1 MNSFKNGFFYNCGKV
16 FFYLLIIIIISLI
29 FKFFKLDL
37 KDALM
42 IENVDAVSYG
52 YSSADYKVKVVSCN
66 VSGMNCTN
74 VWSLNHDLGTRYNV
88 GVNGLS
94 GMGLRIFG
102 WTTYTY
108 QKGNTYTFK
117 MKITQSSKTDFNIG
131 DVKLSYAGI
140 SASKEGTSSTAL
152 PNGSYYYYFE
162 NDKNNEWDWY
172 FYLVVEPPYDF
183 KFLDLYL
190 NFGTFSDT
198 QKMGFGLNYPNGNI
212 SFYTLDV
219 SYTEGIDSYIK
230 QQSAMMSQK
239 FEQTIDSIN
248 NATKK
253 QTDAINNQTN
263 AINNQTNTMNSNQSQ
278 TNSNL
283 NKIND
288 SINNDNV
295 DDANSSASAFFN
307 DFQNDD
313 YGLADIITMPLEY
326 ITSISSAQCQPLSFP
341 IPFVNQNAELPCM
354 YSIYQQ
360 YFGSFLTIYQT
371 ITTGFI
377 AYWIFIN
384 IFAMVRGFS
393 NPFSD
398 KVEVLEL

>member
-1 MNSFKNGFFYNCGKV
+1 MRKLK
-16 FFYLLIIIIISLI
+16 YLLFLLISFISFNI
-29 FKFFKLDL
+29 FQK
-37 KDALM
+37 
-42 IENVDAVSYG
+42 VDAVSYG

-88 GVNGLS
+88 GVNGVS
-94 GMGLRIFG
+94 GMGLRVFG
-102 WTTYTY
+102 WTSYIY

-140 SASKEGTSSTAL
+140 SAAKEGTSSTAL
-152 PNGSYYYYFE
+152 PNGSYYYYFD

-263 AINNQTNTMNSNQSQ
+263 AINNQTNTMNSNQAQ

-288 SINNDNV
+288 SINDDNTNDAE
-295 DDANSSASAFFN
+295 DKASSFFE
-307 DFQNDD
+307 DFDSND
-313 YGLADIITMPLEY
+313 YGLSDIITIPLSK
-326 ITSISSAQCQPLSFP
+326 IQGLAGGSCSSISVPF
-341 IPFVNQNAELPCM
+341 PFVNKNVTLPCM
-354 YSIYQQ
+354 NTIYSN
-360 YFGSFLTIYQT
+360 YFGGLFSLYQT
-371 ITTGFI
+371 ITTGII
-377 AYWIFIN
+377 AYYVCVN
-384 IFAMVRGFS
+384 IYALVKGFKD
-393 NPFSD
+393 PQED
-398 KVEVLEL
+398 KIEVMEL